1 MAKCPPISKRTKALC
16 RSFLFASQKDN
27 ISNEK
32 LTVNLASAV
41 RQINSTSTKVDDLER
56 TEVNVTPSVVYRQAA
71 GTWRAKWIMNF
82 TVRR

>member
-1 MAKCPPISKRTKALC
+1 MPTNIKAHK
-16 RSFLFASQKDN
+16 SFVQIIFICEPEGDN

-41 RQINSTSTKVDDLER
+41 RQMNSTSTKVDDLER
-56 TEVNVTPSVVYRQAA
+56 TEVNVTPSVVYRHAA
-71 GTWRAKWIMNF
+71 GTWRAKWIMNY